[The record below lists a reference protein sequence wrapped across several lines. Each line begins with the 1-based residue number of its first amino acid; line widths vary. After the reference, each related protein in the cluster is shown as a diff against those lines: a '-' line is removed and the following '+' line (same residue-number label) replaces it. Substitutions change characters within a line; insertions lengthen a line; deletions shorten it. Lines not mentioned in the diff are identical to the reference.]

1 MRGDDANTAMKN
13 LTADLARAMIDYDGK
28 VFQVRSNSDN
38 GEVDGETRFW
48 YRQEGTTL
56 TGTYAGGGVE
66 HGHLVGRV
74 LDGGR
79 LEFCYHHVG
88 SDGAPRAGRCRSV
101 PRILD
106 DGRIL
111 LDESWQWYTGD
122 ASTGTSQIIEVRDP
136 KAGAPP
142 AAS

>member
-1 MRGDDANTAMKN
+1 
-13 LTADLARAMIDYDGK
+13 MINYDGR
-28 VFQVRSNSDN
+28 VFRVRSTSHN
-38 GEVDGETRFW
+38 GEVGGETRFW
-48 YRQEGTTL
+48 YRQDGDTL
-56 TGTYAGGGVE
+56 TGTYAGGGVV

-74 LDGGR
+74 LDDGV

-88 SDGAPRAGRCRSV
+88 SDGNPRAGQCRSV

-122 ASTGTSQIIEVRDP
+122 ASTGTSQIVEVHDP
-136 KAGAPP
+136 MAGAPP